1 MMNSFGKLIAL
12 CAFAGVLIMSAGPQ
26 AGAQSAGKAPVI
38 ALINYSSIL
47 QDSKAGKSVSAQVVK
62 RRETYLAEIK
72 KVQTELEQEAK
83 ELEQQQSV
91 LAQDVFEG
99 KVNEFR
105 RKQRQAK
112 QTENGYR
119 RTLDQMQA
127 EGLRAIEQGLDNILQ
142 AIAEERGIDIVMKAG
157 TPNSLILK
165 ARKELFITDEVIKAL
180 DAKLP
185 KVTIPPSAQ

>member
-1 MMNSFGKLIAL
+1 MTDFGKISAI
-12 CAFAGVLIMSAGPQ
+12 CAVAGGLLMSAVPQ
-26 AGAQSAGKAPVI
+26 AAAQNAGKAPVI

-47 QDSKAGKSVSAQVVK
+47 QNSKAGKSVTDQVVE

-99 KVNEFR
+99 KVKEFR

-119 RTLDQMQA
+119 RALDQMQA
-127 EGLRAIEQGLDNILQ
+127 NGRRAIEEELDKILQ
-142 AIAEERGIDIVMKAG
+142 AVAEERGIDIVMKAG
-157 TPNSLILK
+157 TPNSVILK
-165 ARKELFITDEVIKAL
+165 ARKELFITEDVIKEL